1 MRVEQIIPMGRAA
14 GKRLR
19 KALPKTMDLIQ
30 SRVERIGSGVAD
42 RFESV
47 RSNFRSGAEVARK
60 AVRRGSEET
69 AKWVRKNPAALPL
82 IGLGGA
88 ALGAFMMIRARRR
101 PRASKFL
108 QGAMKLARSVPQ
120 ARKGFGTLLG
130 RLITWTLTPRKPHVF
145 RAISI
150 RW

>member
-1 MRVEQIIPMGRAA
+1 MMRVEQIIPMGRAA

-19 KALPKTMDLIQ
+19 KALPKTMDAIQ
-30 SRVERIGSGVAD
+30 SRVERIGSGL
-42 RFESV
+42 ESL
-47 RSNFRSGAEVARK
+47 RSGADVARK

-69 AKWVRKNPAALPL
+69 VKWVRKNPKALPL

-88 ALGAFMMIRARRR
+88 ALTTFLMMRSRRRARS
-101 PRASKFL
+101 PKFL
-108 QGAMKLARSVPQ
+108 EGAMKFAANFPLLK
-120 ARKGFGTLLG
+120 KGFGTLLG
-130 RLITWTLTPRKPHVF
+130 RLFSSTLTPRKPHHF

>member
-1 MRVEQIIPMGRAA
+1 MMRVVQM
-14 GKRLR
+14 KRIR

-30 SRVERIGSGVAD
+30 SRVEKMGSDVAD

-47 RSNFRSGAEVARK
+47 RSTLRSRAAGASK

-69 AKWVRKNPAALPL
+69 AKWMRKNPAALPL

-88 ALGAFMMIRARRR
+88 VLTTFLMMRARRR
-101 PRASKFL
+101 APKSAVV
-108 QGAMKLARSVPQ
+108 QGAMKMAKNFPQ
-120 ARKGFGTLLG
+120 LRKGFGSILG
-130 RLITWTLTPRKPHVF
+130 RLISWTLTPRKPHVF

>member
-1 MRVEQIIPMGRAA
+1 MMRVERI
-14 GKRLR
+14 KRLR

-30 SRVERIGSGVAD
+30 SRVERIGSG
-42 RFESV
+42 FESM
-47 RSNFRSGAEVARK
+47 RSNLRSGADTARK

-69 AKWVRKNPAALPL
+69 AKWVRKNPAARPL

-88 ALGAFMMIRARRR
+88 VLGTFMMMRSSRRTR
-101 PRASKFL
+101 STKVME
-108 QGAMKLARSVPQ
+108 GAMKFAKNFPQ
-120 ARKGFGTLLG
+120 LRRGFGSLLG

>member
-1 MRVEQIIPMGRAA
+1 MMRVEQIIPMGRAA

-19 KALPKTMDLIQ
+19 KALPKTMDAIQ
-30 SRVERIGSGVAD
+30 SRVERIGSGI
-42 RFESV
+42 ESLK
-47 RSNFRSGAEVARK
+47 SGAEVARK

-69 AKWVRKNPAALPL
+69 VKWVRKNPKALPL

-88 ALGAFMMIRARRR
+88 VLTTLLMMRSRRRARS
-101 PRASKFL
+101 PKL
-108 QGAMKLARSVPQ
+108 VEGAMKLARNFPGLK
-120 ARKGFGTLLG
+120 KGFGSMLG
-130 RLITWTLTPRKPHVF
+130 QLFTWTLTPRKPHHF